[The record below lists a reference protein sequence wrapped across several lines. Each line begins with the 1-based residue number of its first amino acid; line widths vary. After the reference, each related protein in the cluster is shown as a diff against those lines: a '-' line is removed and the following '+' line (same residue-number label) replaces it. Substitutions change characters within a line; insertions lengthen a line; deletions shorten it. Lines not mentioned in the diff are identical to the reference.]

1 MGVALARKRLNCHRL
16 LVVLKMNLQ
25 TFISVMSSHTL
36 LRIRYLTIKSQK
48 LNISKL
54 KHDFSMK

>member
-16 LVVLKMNLQ
+16 LVVLLMNLQ

-36 LRIRYLTIKSQK
+36 LHIRYLTIKSQK

-54 KHDFSMK
+54 KHDFSMQ

>member
-36 LRIRYLTIKSQK
+36 LQIRYLTIKSQK

-54 KHDFSMK
+54 KHDFSMQ